1 MSDSTSVVA
10 AIDSLV
16 RGVKVSDVRAAVQV
30 VQVAALFYFAVSG
43 IVIVGTMWFIWSV
56 WRRILK

>member
-1 MSDSTSVVA
+1 MSDSTSVVS

-30 VQVAALFYFAVSG
+30 VQVAALFYLAISG

-56 WRRILK
+56 WRRLLK